1 MPAVELSRRAA
12 PAWNSRSWKQHGRI
26 SRRNKSLTFLT
37 SSVKE
42 KKGKH
47 SMGTELWVDRERAI
61 WKVLPLR
68 PQPQPFE
75 SITSYII
82 RLAEANGLQS
92 INELG
97 TLAGGMIFSYL
108 KNPDYPAATYPG
120 LAQITGYPE
129 ERWFDMTFFHLLHH
143 FGYVLNRYS
152 LHRFF
157 QGSLASSLRYCPL
170 CLAAHAPAYY
180 SLLWRFLVLPG
191 CIEHGVRFLD
201 QCGHWGSPLPLLK
214 CLPQLTKCLTCQGDL
229 RTCEPSRLSDDDVEP
244 TDRYTND
251 LKMLLTPSPRPL
263 EKEQAKLIGQRFQL
277 LRQRRDLWIPEVA
290 HLLARDRS
298 VVRDIDY
305 VSRFRQASL
314 GDYLQYAAVLGYSLC
329 EIFDEQSLGDLVA
342 PPSEEQLLDQ
352 VKAAI
357 RQLKARGKPIL
368 PGNIGDLLGMTG
380 SRLKQYP
387 RVKKLLTRCE
397 KERRQEIFQ
406 VDLKREEELVKQVE
420 RTLKQLE
427 ARGEPIVLQH
437 VCDMVDLPYSYMVMK
452 YPRIRALFQEY
463 QKNRSE
469 RGLSPRLDEEA
480 KVQQVQTAIN
490 VLVSQG
496 EPVTLRR
503 IRQIVRLT
511 QKQLRHSPRI
521 NALLAPYTGKW
532 QEEAS

>member
-1 MPAVELSRRAA
+1 
-12 PAWNSRSWKQHGRI
+12 
-26 SRRNKSLTFLT
+26 
-37 SSVKE
+37 
-42 KKGKH
+42 
-47 SMGTELWVDRERAI
+47 
-61 WKVLPLR
+61 
-68 PQPQPFE
+68 
-75 SITSYII
+75 
-82 RLAEANGLQS
+82 
-92 INELG
+92 
-97 TLAGGMIFSYL
+97 
-108 KNPDYPAATYPG
+108 
-120 LAQITGYPE
+120 
-129 ERWFDMTFFHLLHH
+129 
-143 FGYVLNRYS
+143 
-152 LHRFF
+152 
-157 QGSLASSLRYCPL
+157 
-170 CLAAHAPAYY
+170 
-180 SLLWRFLVLPG
+180 
-191 CIEHGVRFLD
+191 
-201 QCGHWGSPLPLLK
+201 
-214 CLPQLTKCLTCQGDL
+214 
-229 RTCEPSRLSDDDVEP
+229 
-244 TDRYTND
+244 
-251 LKMLLTPSPRPL
+251 
-263 EKEQAKLIGQRFQL
+263 
-277 LRQRRDLWIPEVA
+277 
-290 HLLARDRS
+290 LARDRS

-305 VSRFRQASL
+305 VSRFRQANL

-437 VCDMVDLPYSYMVMK
+437 VCDMVDLSYSYMVMK

>member
-1 MPAVELSRRAA
+1 METE
-12 PAWNSRSWKQHGRI
+12 AWDDQKQ
-26 SRRNKSLTFLT
+26 
-37 SSVKE
+37 
-42 KKGKH
+42 
-47 SMGTELWVDRERAI
+47 AI
-61 WKVLPLR
+61 WKVLPLHPR
-68 PQPQPFE
+68 PQPLE
-75 SITSYII
+75 SMTSYIT

-92 INELG
+92 LNELG
-97 TLAGGMIFSYL
+97 ALAGGMRLYNL
-108 KNPDYPAATYPG
+108 KRSPDYPAPLYSG
-120 LAQITGYPE
+120 LVQITGHPE
-129 ERWFDMTFFHLLHH
+129 ERWLDMTFFHLVQH
-143 FGYVLNRYS
+143 FGCAMNPNSCHNFLA
-152 LHRFF
+152 
-157 QGSLASSLRYCPL
+157 GSLAPSLRYCPI
-170 CLAAHAPAYY
+170 CLAEHAPASY

-201 QCGHWGSPLPLLK
+201 QCGHCRSPLPLLR
-214 CLPQLTKCLTCQGDL
+214 CLPQLTRCPTCQGDL

-263 EKEQAKLIGQRFQL
+263 EKEQAKLIGRRFQL

-305 VSRFRQASL
+305 VSRFRQANL

-437 VCDMVDLPYSYMVMK
+437 VCDMVDLSYSYMVMK

-511 QKQLRHSPRI
+511 QKQLRHSPRF